1 MRFIR
6 GFSSLT
12 LVSCLSVSS
21 GAAVAK
27 VTEPVSKQI

>member
-6 GFSSLT
+6 GLYSIN

-27 VTEPVSKQI
+27 VTEQVSNLI